1 MYILFL
7 IYINLYQLNIIK
19 EIKKDYKKKARER
32 NQNLSKEQNKK
43 SECYKTLS
51 EGKRQNLVEY
61 RKNVTKREKNSLLW
75 L

>member
-19 EIKKDYKKKARER
+19 KIKKDYKKKACER

-43 SECYKTLS
+43 SECYKALS